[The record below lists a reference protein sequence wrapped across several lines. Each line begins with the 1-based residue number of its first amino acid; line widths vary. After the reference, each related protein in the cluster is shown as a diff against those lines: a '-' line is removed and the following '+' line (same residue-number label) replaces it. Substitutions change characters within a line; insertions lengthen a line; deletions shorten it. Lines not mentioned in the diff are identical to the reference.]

1 MRKKTVIIGV
11 AVVLAAALGLWILL
25 RPKALGNISRSCDLP
40 ESGLSRIS
48 FPAEAGERFRVSFT
62 TQAQAGTVALA
73 IRDAQGDLVE
83 SLGQARRLEVWVVL
97 PEKGVYTLEAE
108 YEEFVGQFQAR
119 IAK

>member
-1 MRKKTVIIGV
+1 MRKKAVIV
-11 AVVLAAALGLWILL
+11 SAAVLLAAALGLWILL

-48 FPAEAGERFRVSFT
+48 FPAEEGERFRVSFA
-62 TQAQAGTVALA
+62 TQAQAGTVVLV
-73 IRDAQGDLVE
+73 IRDAQGDMVE
-83 SLGQARRLEVWVVL
+83 NLGQARQLEVWVTL

-108 YEEFVGQFQAR
+108 YEGFIGQFQAR